1 MDKNSSID
9 ELINTK
15 GIKGPFYRAGLFITK
30 KLFYRKNSFYYRKIY
45 EKNSLLYSPAKAHDM
60 TYAYF
65 TEKFGLMLMCLI
77 FGGVLIILLCLKGND
92 SSKLVNG
99 TTLIRN
105 PSDGKSYEVVLN
117 AKVGNKEYKNI
128 SIEVAEQKLSEDEFY
143 DSMDEFCKK
152 VDKEILGSNKS
163 IDMVTEDLIL
173 LNSLDGY
180 PYTIKWTSSSRHV
193 VNSKGKLWDKGYS
206 LTDDSQIVTLSA
218 EISYGNYTYIYEFAV
233 KVATPDLSEEDQMV
247 IKIRDLVNESSEK
260 TKGDKE
266 FVLPNSIDSTEI
278 IWSEEKKS
286 KATLFVLILILS
298 LLAIFFGKDKDISRK
313 IDKRQ
318 EEMLDDYPEIVSK
331 LALLTGAG
339 MSIRNAWKKISLDYK
354 ASGSLKRFIYDE
366 MVITTGEMESG
377 VEEAVC
383 FAHFTGRVKLQKY
396 VKLVS
401 LLQQNLHKG
410 TKTFMDDLANE
421 AREAFFEKKN
431 NAEKLG
437 EKAGTKLMLPMF
449 MMLLI
454 VVVVIMV
461 PAFSSM

>member
-9 ELINTK
+9 ELIDVK
-15 GIKGPFYRAGLFITK
+15 GVKRPFYMAGLYITK
-30 KLFYRKNSFYYRKIY
+30 KFFYKKNSPYFRKIY
-45 EKNSLLYSPAKAHDM
+45 ERNSLLYSPVKAQTM

-65 TEKFGLMLMCLI
+65 TEKFGLMLMCLVLGTI
-77 FGGVLIILLCLKGND
+77 FIILLSLKGNGSTTLID
-92 SSKLVNG
+92 GN
-99 TTLIRN
+99 TLIRN
-105 PSDGKSYEVVLN
+105 PSDGKSYEVVLT
-117 AKVGNKEYKNI
+117 ARVGNKEYKNI
-128 SIEVAEQKLSEDEFY
+128 SIEVVEQKLSEEEFY
-143 DSMDEFCKK
+143 DSMAEFCQKL
-152 VDKEILGSNKS
+152 DKEILSSNES
-163 IDMVTEDLIL
+163 IDTVTHDLSL
-173 LNSLDGY
+173 SNSLDGY
-180 PYTIKWTSSSRHV
+180 PYTIKWATSDRHV
-193 VNSKGKLWDKGYS
+193 INSKGKLWDKGYPEE
-206 LTDDSQIVTLSA
+206 DKPRIVTLSA
-218 EISYGNYTYIYEFAV
+218 EISYGTYLYIYEFPV
-233 KVATPDLSEEDQMV
+233 KVSIPDLSEEDKML
-247 IKIRDLVNESSEK
+247 IKIKDLINESSESSK
-260 TKGDKE
+260 EDKN
-266 FVLPNSIDSTEI
+266 FTLPTYIDSTKI

-286 KATLFVLILILS
+286 KTAILGLILLLS
-298 LLAIFFGKDKDISRK
+298 LLAIFWGKDKDLSRK
-313 IDKRQ
+313 LDKRQ
-318 EEMLDDYPEIVSK
+318 EEMLEDYPEIVSK

-354 ASGSLKRFIYDE
+354 SSQGQKRFIYEE
-366 MVITTGEMESG
+366 MLITTGEMESG
-377 VEEAVC
+377 VEETVC
-383 FAHFTGRVKLQKY
+383 FTHFTGRVKLQKY

>member
-1 MDKNSSID
+1 MI
-9 ELINTK
+9 
-15 GIKGPFYRAGLFITK
+15 
-30 KLFYRKNSFYYRKIY
+30 
-45 EKNSLLYSPAKAHDM
+45 
-60 TYAYF
+60 
-65 TEKFGLMLMCLI
+65 
-77 FGGVLIILLCLKGND
+77 
-92 SSKLVNG
+92 
-99 TTLIRN
+99 
-105 PSDGKSYEVVLN
+105 
-117 AKVGNKEYKNI
+117 
-128 SIEVAEQKLSEDEFY
+128 
-143 DSMDEFCKK
+143 
-152 VDKEILGSNKS
+152 
-163 IDMVTEDLIL
+163 
-173 LNSLDGY
+173 
-180 PYTIKWTSSSRHV
+180 
-193 VNSKGKLWDKGYS
+193 
-206 LTDDSQIVTLSA
+206 
-218 EISYGNYTYIYEFAV
+218 
-233 KVATPDLSEEDQMV
+233 

-266 FVLPNSIDSTEI
+266 FVLPSSIDSTEI

-383 FAHFTGRVKLQKY
+383 FAHFTSRVKLQKY